1 MNTSRRSFLG
11 GIAAGAALAAMPG
24 CCTKVCKAT
33 RPGKIALQLYSL
45 NKWIPAQDPVGK
57 VALAKA
63 LKKINTNVDVEEN
76 GDMGAIDIS
85 GEDA

>member
-1 MNTSRRSFLG
+1 MLTVHRIILIIG
-11 GIAAGAALAAMPG
+11 
-24 CCTKVCKAT
+24 
-33 RPGKIALQLYSL
+33 
-45 NKWIPAQDPVGK
+45 
-57 VALAKA
+57 VALVALLPVYAKA